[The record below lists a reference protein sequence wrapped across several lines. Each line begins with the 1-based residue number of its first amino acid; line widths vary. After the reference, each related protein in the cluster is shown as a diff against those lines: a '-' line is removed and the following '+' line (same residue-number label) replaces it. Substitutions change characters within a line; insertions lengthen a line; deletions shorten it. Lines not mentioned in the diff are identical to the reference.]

1 MAAEVGG
8 DSGGAKKGKKHGKAR
23 RPKKRPR
30 IDMTPMV
37 DLGFLLLTFFVLTT
51 TLTTPNTMPVVVPPK
66 ITEKDEVEPPKI
78 AEGKVITLLVGR
90 NKVYYYTGIEKP
102 TLFMTDFSPKTGI
115 RKVLLD
121 RRAEVKA
128 RYGKEDEMIVII
140 KMLDEAHY
148 KDFVDI
154 LDEMAI
160 IQQKKYALVDITPEE
175 KSMVAEYN
183 QTMKVSS

>member
-8 DSGGAKKGKKHGKAR
+8 DSGAPKKGKKKGKAR
-23 RPKKRPR
+23 KPKKRPR

-51 TLTTPNTMPVVVPPK
+51 TMTTPNTMPVVVPPK

-90 NKVYYYTGIEKP
+90 GKVYYYTGVENP
-102 TLFMTDFSPKTGI
+102 ELHQTDFSPKTGI
-115 RKVLLD
+115 RRVLLN
-121 RRAEVKA
+121 RREEVKD
-128 RYGKEDEMIVII
+128 RYGSEDEMIVII
-140 KMLDEAHY
+140 KVMDEAQY

-154 LDEMAI
+154 LDEMNI
-160 IQQKKYALVDITPEE
+160 IQQKKYALVDITKEE
-175 KSMVAEYN
+175 ADMVSDYKKSVN
-183 QTMKVSS
+183 PS

>member
-8 DSGGAKKGKKHGKAR
+8 DSGGAKKGKKQGKAR
-23 RPKKRPR
+23 KPKKRPR

-51 TLTTPNTMPVVVPPK
+51 TMSTPNTMPVVVPPK

-90 NKVYYYTGIEKP
+90 GKIYYYTGVEKP
-102 TLFMTDFSPKTGI
+102 ELFMTDFSPRTGV

-121 RRAEVKA
+121 KRSEVA
-128 RYGKEDEMIVII
+128 QRYGDANEMIVII
-140 KMLDEAHY
+140 KMMDEAQY

-160 IQQKKYALVDITPEE
+160 IQQKKYALVDITEDE
-175 KSMVAEYN
+175 KGMVEDYRKAISP
-183 QTMKVSS
+183 TS

>member
-8 DSGGAKKGKKHGKAR
+8 DSGAPKKGKKKGKAR
-23 RPKKRPR
+23 KPKKRPR

-51 TLTTPNTMPVVVPPK
+51 TMSTPNTMPVVVPPK

-78 AEGKVITLLVGR
+78 AEGKVITLLVARG
-90 NKVYYYTGIEKP
+90 KIYYYTGIENP
-102 TLFMTDFSPKTGI
+102 EMRVTDFSPKTGI

-121 RRAEVKA
+121 RRREVA
-128 RYGKEDEMIVII
+128 QRYGKEDELIVII
-140 KMLDEAHY
+140 KMMEEAQY

-154 LDEMAI
+154 LDEMSI

-175 KSMVAEYN
+175 KDLVEEYRKT
-183 QTMKVSS
+183 QSPA

>member
-8 DSGGAKKGKKHGKAR
+8 DSGAPKKGKKQGKAR
-23 RPKKRPR
+23 KPKKRPR

-51 TLTTPNTMPVVVPPK
+51 TMSTPNTMPVVVPPK
-66 ITEKDEVEPPKI
+66 IEKKEDVEIPKI

-90 NKVYYYTGIEKP
+90 GKVYYYTGVENP
-102 TLFMTDFSPKTGI
+102 ELRVTDFSPKTGV
-115 RKVLLD
+115 RKVLID
-121 RRAEVKA
+121 RRAEVEG
-128 RYGKEDEMIVII
+128 RYGKDEMIVII
-140 KMLDEAHY
+140 KMMEEAQY

-154 LDEMAI
+154 LDEMSI

-175 KSMVAEYN
+175 KELVEEYKKSTN
-183 QTMKVSS
+183 LS

>member
-8 DSGGAKKGKKHGKAR
+8 DSGAPKKGKKKGKAR
-23 RPKKRPR
+23 KPKRRPR

-51 TLTTPNTMPVVVPPK
+51 TMSTPNTMPVVVPPK
-66 ITEKDEVEPPKI
+66 ITEKEEVEPPKI

-90 NKVYYYTGIEKP
+90 NKVYYYTGIEQP
-102 TLFMTDFSPKTGI
+102 ELHQTDFSPRTGI
-115 RKVLLD
+115 RKVLLE
-121 RRAEVKA
+121 RRAEVA
-128 RYGKEDEMIVII
+128 SRYGDPNEMIVII
-140 KMLDEAHY
+140 KMLEEAYY

-160 IQQKKYALVDITPEE
+160 IQQKKYALVDITQEE
-175 KSMVAEYN
+175 KDMVEEYKKSIS
-183 QTMKVSS
+183 TS